1 MSAFQTATEKP
12 ESVSVNVTLSE
23 LMMAQALIWKGLNVI

>member
-1 MSAFQTATEKP
+1 MSAFKAAAEKP

-23 LMMAQALIWKGLNVI
+23 LMTAQALIWKGLNVI